1 MNKKM
6 LLLGI
11 VVMITIFGYFIY
23 KVSFSNSNYK
33 WSGHNHEWE
42 AKYEISRNSAK
53 NMYSGTLNWIGDV
66 DKEKTL
72 FIYHIDTFFDGKK
85 VDLSEINSDYHKDLP
100 FAEFHQ
106 NVEKDTKIKIIIFG
120 EIGEKGFTEELSLS
134 RGE

>member
-1 MNKKM
+1 MWTKKK
-6 LLLGI
+6 LCSY
-11 VVMITIFGYFIY
+11 TILI
-23 KVSFSNSNYK
+23 
-33 WSGHNHEWE
+33 
-42 AKYEISRNSAK
+42 
-53 NMYSGTLNWIGDV
+53 L
-66 DKEKTL
+66 
-72 FIYHIDTFFDGKK
+72 FFDGKK